1 MSTNLRKKQQVIE
14 ANIETITRLSELLV
28 KEIIEANSKNIS
40 LAIEKNKIVIDKIR
54 EKVIAKNMDPKIMD
68 VVYKTLVSSVLLAEE
83 MIDNAI
89 DDHQENINQITQSY
103 KKLIESFNQQY
114 SNDQAESKNLLEL
127 FTLNFEE
134 SIKNANDR
142 LSNQIKQY
150 NKHAN
155 FALNFNRNFS
165 ENINCQI
172 EFLHDFNNNNIF
184 QNINNWVSE
193 WNKQTIREKVEFN

>member
-1 MSTNLRKKQQVIE
+1 MESPEYGCRISTFRYLFQ
-14 ANIETITRLSELLV
+14 
-28 KEIIEANSKNIS
+28 
-40 LAIEKNKIVIDKIR
+40 
-54 EKVIAKNMDPKIMD
+54 
-68 VVYKTLVSSVLLAEE
+68 
-83 MIDNAI
+83 
-89 DDHQENINQITQSY
+89 NINQITQSY
-103 KKLIESFNQQY
+103 KKLVESFNQQY

>member
-103 KKLIESFNQQY
+103 KKLVESFNQQY
-114 SNDQAESKNLLEL
+114 SNDHAESKNLLEL

>member
-1 MSTNLRKKQQVIE
+1 MRTNLRKKNQAIE
-14 ANIETITRLSELLV
+14 TKIETITKLSELLV

-40 LAIEKNKIVIDKIR
+40 LAIEKNKIVIDQIR
-54 EKVIAKNMDPKIMD
+54 DKVIAKNMDPKIMD
-68 VVYKTLVSSVLLAEE
+68 VVYKTMVSSVLLAEE

-89 DDHQENINQITQSY
+89 DDHQKNVNQITQSY
-103 KKLIESFNQQY
+103 QKLVESFNQQHF
-114 SNDQAESKNLLEL
+114 NDQAESNNLLEL
-127 FTLNFEE
+127 ISLNFEE

-165 ENINCQI
+165 ENINYQI
-172 EFLHDFNNNNIF
+172 EFLHDFNHNNIF

>member
-103 KKLIESFNQQY
+103 KKLVESFNQQY

>member
-68 VVYKTLVSSVLLAEE
+68 VVYKTMVSSVLLAEE

-89 DDHQENINQITQSY
+89 DDHQKNIDQITQSY
-103 KKLIESFNQQY
+103 QKIVESFNQQHF
-114 SNDQAESKNLLEL
+114 NDQEESNNLFEL
-127 FTLNFEE
+127 VTLNFEE

-165 ENINCQI
+165 ENINYQI
-172 EFLHDFNNNNIF
+172 EFLHDFNHNNIF

>member
-1 MSTNLRKKQQVIE
+1 MRTNLRKKNQ
-14 ANIETITRLSELLV
+14 AIETKIESITKLSELLV

-40 LAIEKNKIVIDKIR
+40 LAIEKNKIVIDQIR
-54 EKVIAKNMDPKIMD
+54 DKVIAKNMDPKIMD
-68 VVYKTLVSSVLLAEE
+68 VVYKTMVSSVLLAEE

-89 DDHQENINQITQSY
+89 DDHQKNIDQITQAY
-103 KKLIESFNQQY
+103 QKIVESFNQQHF
-114 SNDQAESKNLLEL
+114 NDQEESNNLLEL
-127 FTLNFEE
+127 VTLNFEE

-165 ENINCQI
+165 ENINYQI
-172 EFLHDFNNNNIF
+172 EFLHDFNHNNIF